1 MNDII
6 SLLINTG
13 EHLNSTHATGA
24 AGLAPFAM
32 ERQGA
37 LFTRAREEAST
48 SAGERRTHRTSHTQ
62 NIAHRTRPSPSNPEP
77 SSDIRHPTRPL
88 PSRSGDADATPRTA
102 VADGPQVPPV
112 PHPVVRAGHP
122 RVRARRAGRDG
133 RRRSSPEIPVRGRGG
148 RGAVQGVQPR
158 VRGATPR
165 GPARARAPRA
175 LPARPRAIARGR
187 GRPPGPTRRDV
198 PGVVALYRCGVNGPA
213 ALRGAGA
220 AKRGG
225 TPRSKRR
232 GAQVRG
238 APDRAGVQLPEP
250 REG

>member
-1 MNDII
+1 MTTR
-6 SLLINTG
+6 SSS
-13 EHLNSTHATGA
+13 EHGRA
-24 AGLAPFAM
+24 LAQHTQPAPLGW
-32 ERQGA
+32 RRSRWSG
-37 LFTRAREEAST
+37 RARCSREPARRHRPAQVSVDPNEH
-48 SAGERRTHRTSHTQ
+48 RTHRTSHTT
-62 NIAHRTRPSPSNPEP
+62 HVPSPSNSEP

-88 PSRSGDADATPRTA
+88 PPSRSGDADATPRTA

-165 GPARARAPRA
+165 GPARARAPRT
-175 LPARPRAIARGR
+175 LPARPRATARGR

-198 PGVVALYRCGVNGPA
+198 PGMVALYRCGVDGPA

-220 AKRGG
+220 AGRGD